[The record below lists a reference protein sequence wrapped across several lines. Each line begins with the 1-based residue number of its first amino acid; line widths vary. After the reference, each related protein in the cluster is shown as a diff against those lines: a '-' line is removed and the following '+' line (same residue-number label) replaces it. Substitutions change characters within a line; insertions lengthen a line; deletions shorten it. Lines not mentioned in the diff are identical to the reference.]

1 MKKRK
6 IFHILCTFSI
16 MSQNAHRIA
25 AFNWIKSQS
34 DLYEDVIPRKVLE
47 DGFIYYNQHISLQGP
62 QGIWK
67 PAEMELPLSITT
79 VSDGPYTDSFDEN
92 GLLRYSY
99 RGIDINHRDNVGLRK
114 AMENQ
119 VPLIYLRSI
128 VPGKY
133 LAAWPVF
140 IIQDHPAQLCFSV
153 AVEEMALVK
162 PNLQYNMNE
171 VLATDDLDQARR
183 LFLTRQVKVRL
194 HQRLFRER
202 VLRAYQSQ
210 CTLCKLRH
218 TELLDAAHIIADSND
233 EGLPIVPNGLS
244 LCKIHHAA
252 FDKNIIG
259 ISPDFIVR
267 IREDILAEIDGPML
281 KYGIQSLDKSHIF
294 LPRNPN
300 EHPDRDRLNER
311 FGEFMKAG

>member
-1 MKKRK
+1 
-6 IFHILCTFSI
+6 
-16 MSQNAHRIA
+16 MSQNTLRIA
-25 AFNWIKSQS
+25 AFNWLKSQS

-47 DGFIYYNQHISLQGP
+47 SGFIYYNERITLIGP

-67 PAEMELPLSITT
+67 PAGMELPLSITT
-79 VSDGPYTDSFDEN
+79 VSDGPYTDSFDAN

-99 RGIDINHRDNVGLRK
+99 RGIDINHRDNVGLRR

-140 IIQDHPAQLCFSV
+140 VIQDHPKELSFSI

-162 PNLQYNMNE
+162 ASLQYDLDG
-171 VLATDDLDQARR
+171 VLATGDLDQARR
-183 LFLTRQVKVRL
+183 LYLTRQVKVRL

-202 VLRAYQSQ
+202 VLRAYQLQ
-210 CTLCKLRH
+210 CTLCRLRH
-218 TELLDAAHIIADSND
+218 TELLDAAHIIADAND
-233 EGLPIVPNGLS
+233 EGIPIVPNGLA

-259 ISPDFIVR
+259 ISPDYQVR
-267 IREDILAEIDGPML
+267 IREDILAEVDGPML
-281 KYGIQSLDKSHIF
+281 KFGIQSLDKTCII
-294 LPRNPN
+294 LPRNPI
-300 EHPDRDRLNER
+300 EHPDRDRLKER
-311 FGEFMKAG
+311 FDEFMKAG

>member
-1 MKKRK
+1 MMYQ
-6 IFHILCTFSI
+6 TQNSI
-16 MSQNAHRIA
+16 RIA
-25 AFNWIKSQS
+25 VFNWIKSQS
-34 DLYEDVIPRKVLE
+34 DLFEEVIPRYILSQ
-47 DGFIYYNQHISLQGP
+47 GFVYYNQRISLLGP

-67 PAEMELPLSITT
+67 PAGLELPLSITT
-79 VSDGPYTDSFDEN
+79 VSDGPYSDSFDAN

-99 RGIDINHRDNVGLRK
+99 RGRDINHRDNVGLRK
-114 AMENQ
+114 AMELQ

-140 IIQDHPAQLCFSV
+140 IIQDHPKELFFSV

-162 PNLQYNMNE
+162 TNLQYDKDEILSGN
-171 VLATDDLDQARR
+171 DLDQARR
-183 LFLTRQVKVRL
+183 QYLTRQVKIRL
-194 HQRLFRER
+194 HQRLFREH

-218 TELLDAAHIIADSND
+218 AELLDAAHIIADSD
-233 EGLPIVPNGLS
+233 EEGVPIVSNGLS

-259 ISPDFIVR
+259 ITPDYQVR
-267 IREDILAEIDGPML
+267 IREDILEEIDGPML
-281 KYGIQSLDKSHIF
+281 KYGIQSLNRSQIILPHNPIERPDK
-294 LPRNPN
+294 
-300 EHPDRDRLNER
+300 DRLSAR
-311 FGEFMKAG
+311 FEDFLRAG